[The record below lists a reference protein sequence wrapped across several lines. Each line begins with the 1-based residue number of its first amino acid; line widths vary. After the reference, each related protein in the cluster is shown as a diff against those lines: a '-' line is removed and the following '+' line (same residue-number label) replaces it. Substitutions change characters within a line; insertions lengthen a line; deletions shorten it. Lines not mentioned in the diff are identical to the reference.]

1 MALPDSFIAFCDLS
15 PDARILWI
23 SPSGYS
29 LFGYEPEDVVG
40 KPAFEVIYPD
50 EHADVHQFLEEYTA
64 NDLIASQIV
73 IRYLTKD
80 GRKIL
85 CALLG
90 CVCYDFAVYV
100 LKVQDPDVEKRIGRW
115 AHSTTMNRRMG
126 SKKEFEGMKLHHQ
139 ASENAWNNQAME
151 PEARVCLII
160 NRYTRGLTIMYASS
174 ACEKVLHVDPD
185 DITGKP
191 ILLYVRSD
199 DLAPF
204 VEQVDLAKTTTT
216 ISQMRFW
223 FQSPNTRQ
231 PIPCEAVIIGTSD
244 GIMALIRKCK
254 PFVRK
259 HFIGSQEQYENQ
271 SQGSSVST
279 RWTASSY
286 SSTLVPGPSESPSAS
301 PFARPNDGYSGPGT
315 PSPSR
320 NVPREAL
327 NRIRIVELDDEGPS
341 QRAESNDDCTEASKA
356 LPFQEVVVQDYHEEE
371 DSFEDDD
378 VDTVVRGV
386 AISRLDDNNVSN

>member
-1 MALPDSFIAFCDLS
+1 MALPDSFIAFSDLS
-15 PDARILWI
+15 PEVRVLWV
-23 SPSGYS
+23 SPSGYD
-29 LFGYEPEDVVG
+29 LFGYEPEDIIG
-40 KPAFEVIYPD
+40 RPGFELVHLD
-50 EHADVHQFLEEYTA
+50 EHSDGHQFLAEYTA

-73 IRYLTKD
+73 VRLLTKD

-85 CALLG
+85 CALLA
-90 CVCYDFAVYV
+90 CVCYDFSVEVY
-100 LKVQDPDVEKRIGRW
+100 KVQDPNVEKRIGRW

-126 SKKEFEGMKLHHQ
+126 SKREFKGMERYHQ

-160 NRYTRGLTIMYASS
+160 NRYTRGLTVMYASS

-204 VEQVDLAKTTTT
+204 VEQIDLAKTTTT
-216 ISQMRFW
+216 VSLMRFW

-259 HFIGSQEQYENQ
+259 HFIGSREQYESR
-271 SQGSSVST
+271 SQGSSVSS
-279 RWTASSY
+279 RWTASSG
-286 SSTLVPGPSESPSAS
+286 STLVSGPSASPSAS
-301 PFARPNDGYSGPGT
+301 PFARPNDGYYGPGT

-341 QRAESNDDCTEASKA
+341 QRAESNDDSTAASKA

-378 VDTVVRGV
+378 VDAVVRGV
-386 AISRLDDNNVSN
+386 AISRLDDRNVSN